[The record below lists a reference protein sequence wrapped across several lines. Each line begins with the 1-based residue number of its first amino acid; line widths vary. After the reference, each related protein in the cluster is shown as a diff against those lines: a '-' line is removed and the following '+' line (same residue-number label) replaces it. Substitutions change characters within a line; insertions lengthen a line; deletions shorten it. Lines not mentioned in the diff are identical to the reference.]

1 MTVAFCVTY
10 FWPVLP
16 FKLQILCTLS
26 VPITKGFKG
35 KTRTKTSIYGA
46 SHEGPPSAPS
56 FVPDVNLQ
64 CKVCASLS
72 GNGWLCLDTGSHP
85 SFPPCP
91 FPPVLN
97 RWEMCVHTYTHTHA
111 QMHKHLAHHLEQLL
125 AVTKYHVCILR
136 KTLAFR
142 IQLASEYTQ
151 MVFMF

>member
-1 MTVAFCVTY
+1 MLLIFDLYYLLSYKY
-10 FWPVLP
+10 FVHFLSRLLKALRGRPELKPVFMGHP
-16 FKLQILCTLS
+16 M
-26 VPITKGFKG
+26 
-35 KTRTKTSIYGA
+35 R
-46 SHEGPPSAPS
+46 GPPSAPS

-64 CKVCASLS
+64 CKLCASLS